1 MHSRQPWN
9 SYRQV
14 AAQTAPPGQLVLML
28 YDGALR
34 FLEQARLGF
43 GHDDPLEFNRTINNN
58 ILRAQ
63 AIINELNLALNMP
76 DGGQFAATMRAL
88 YNYFDSRLQR
98 SNQHKTEDGI
108 LEVISRLTVLRDAWS
123 EMLRHNGEPPA
134 QAVSAGVAL
143 AGSATS

>member
-1 MHSRQPWN
+1 MHPRKPWN

-14 AAQTAPPGQLVLML
+14 AALTAPPGLLVLML

-34 FLEQARLGF
+34 FLEQARRGF

-63 AIINELNLALNMP
+63 AIINELNLALNMQ
-76 DGGQFAATMRAL
+76 DGGQFATTMRAL
-88 YNYFDSRLQR
+88 YNYFDSQLQR
-98 SNQHKTEDGI
+98 SNQRKTEGGI

-123 EMLRHNGEPPA
+123 EMLRNNGAPPA
-134 QAVSAGVAL
+134 QAVSAGIAL
-143 AGSATS
+143 AGSATG

>member
-1 MHSRQPWN
+1 MHPHKPWN

-63 AIINELNLALNMP
+63 AIINELNLALNMRE
-76 DGGQFAATMRAL
+76 GGQFAATMRSL
-88 YNYFDSRLQR
+88 YNYFDSQLQR
-98 SNQHKTEDGI
+98 SNQRKTEGGLI
-108 LEVISRLTVLRDAWS
+108 EVISRLTVLRDAWS
-123 EMLRHNGEPPA
+123 EMLRNNGAAPA
-134 QAVSAGVAL
+134 ATVAPEGTFAVSA
-143 AGSATS
+143 TR